1 VKEQKVVGIEV
12 YVCEGCA
19 STSIIPV

>member
-12 YVCEGCA
+12 YVCVGCA